1 MNIFFREETIPKSIL
16 WIIQEIKQIN
26 KDVLGFDL
34 SVQTIKT
41 YDILLDKI
49 IQSEDIGKS
58 DDSMELSININE
70 AINIIEKYKKEL
82 KNEINKYTEL
92 LNKVQD
98 YVSDLSSD
106 LTSGEEEVR
115 LNREH
120 LSSVKRKIEI
130 YEYIINI
137 LQIYIQKNEIN
148 IV

>member
-1 MNIFFREETIPKSIL
+1 
-16 WIIQEIKQIN
+16 
-26 KDVLGFDL
+26 
-34 SVQTIKT
+34 
-41 YDILLDKI
+41 
-49 IQSEDIGKS
+49 
-58 DDSMELSININE
+58 MELAININE

-82 KNEINKYTEL
+82 KNEINKYTDL

-130 YEYIINI
+130 YEYIIN
-137 LQIYIQKNEIN
+137 
-148 IV
+148 

>member
-1 MNIFFREETIPKSIL
+1 MYKWIFLFREETIPKSIL

-137 LQIYIQKNEIN
+137 L
-148 IV
+148 